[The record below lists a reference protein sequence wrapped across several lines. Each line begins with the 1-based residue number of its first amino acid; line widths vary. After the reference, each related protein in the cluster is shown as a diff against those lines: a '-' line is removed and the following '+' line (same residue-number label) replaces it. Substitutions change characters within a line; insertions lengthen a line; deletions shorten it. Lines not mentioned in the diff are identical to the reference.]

1 MTLRRW
7 RTFETADAVCEA
19 ERTRPDIGQRLRT
32 SHDYLTNPDQ
42 VTPANPELV
51 RALEAETQER
61 VTREPIEPLGRPWP
75 IFVLLGS
82 CLALVLIWLAT
93 FAALPEWRVAT
104 ARLLFVPVHYS
115 EIHPQPLPETIHQ
128 GEDIVVRLHVDG
140 RPLKTARVLYRD
152 TDESEWNE
160 VSLQPATDGA
170 LVDDLSAVGPD
181 CRSDLEIQIEA
192 GNFNSGVHL
201 VAVRMPL
208 VLEEWNA
215 KMQPPAYTGLWDDP
229 EHPQSMDYVSE
240 LLGAEAVA
248 WSYGV
253 DCCGG
258 SLTLNR
264 SDVVVHLVDKLAR
277 AAREAGAEALVTAC
291 PMCMAN
297 VDGRQKYRGGPPLP
311 RPPKPDYEPLP
322 IFYFTELMALAYGLP
337 SGKAL
342 GKHLVDPRPLL
353 KRLELV

>member
-1 MTLRRW
+1 MSKYAFYPGCTLHS
-7 RTFETADAVCEA
+7 TGVEF
-19 ERTRPDIGQRLRT
+19 GL
-32 SHDYLTNPDQ
+32 SS
-42 VTPANPELV
+42 ELV
-51 RALEAETQER
+51 CDCLGLEMVEIEDWNCCGASSAHSMDHTLFLSLPARNLVKAQETG
-61 VTREPIEPLGRPWP
+61 LGDLAIPCAACYSR
-75 IFVLLGS
+75 LAAAD
-82 CLALVLIWLAT
+82 LALQEDEAFRSQIESVLG
-93 FAALPEWRVAT
+93 FEYEGRV
-104 ARLLFVPVHYS
+104 RPRSLL
-115 EIHPQPLPETIHQ
+115 
-128 GEDIVVRLHVDG
+128 DIM
-140 RPLKTARVLYRD
+140 A
-152 TDESEWNE
+152 N
-160 VSLQPATDGA
+160 
-170 LVDDLSAVGPD
+170 DLSREQLTAKVTKP
-181 CRSDLEIQIEA
+181 LA
-192 GNFNSGVHL
+192 GLKVASYYGCLL
-201 VAVRMPL
+201 VR
-208 VLEEWNA
+208 
-215 KMQPPAYTGLWDDP
+215 PPAYTGLWDDP